1 MCNGSSLCPKLS
13 KHLYGQIWRERYLP
27 IYQRQSRTNSEIY
40 WWHLFHLGRN
50 RRRTEKISL
59 MKSIK
64 SILPLNLI
72 KSIQN
77 WKYNSSTFYFTKM
90 NNRVYTKLYL
100 IWKQMENLI
109 IMPRLNIQCYSKK
122 YSSQSNTANSSV
134 IVKYCMRNLQN
145 RLWFVFNWNRN

>member
-1 MCNGSSLCPKLS
+1 MRNGSSLCPKLC

-40 WWHLFHLGRN
+40 WWHLFHLERN
-50 RRRTEKISL
+50 GRRTAKISL

-77 WKYNSSTFYFTKM
+77 WKYDSSTLYFTKM

-100 IWKQMENLI
+100 IWKQIENLI
-109 IMPRLNIQCYSKK
+109 IMQRLNIQCYSKK

-134 IVKYCMRNLQN
+134 IVKYCMRNLQK
-145 RLWFVFNWNRN
+145 RLWFVFDWNRN